1 MVIII
6 YPYPLSM
13 TTSSKPPSL
22 SQVDQTYGN
31 FRVTKATPIQEL
43 QAELIE
49 LVHEPTGAQVIH
61 IRNDDPENLFCLSFK
76 TIPESSNGVAHILEH
91 TVLCGS
97 EHFPVKDP
105 FFAMTR
111 RSLNTFMNALTGS
124 DFTCYPA
131 ASQVPKDFYN
141 ILEVYLDAVFRPK
154 LDPLSFLQEG
164 HRLEFEKPDD
174 PSSPLEYKGIVFNEM
189 KGAMGS
195 PTSRLLEAV
204 NQALFPDITYGFN
217 SGGDP
222 KVIPELTYEELLQ
235 FHKSFYHPSHCLFF
249 FYGDMPLEKHLDFI
263 AKNTLDR
270 ANKGDPIPA
279 VPLQPRFD
287 ETRYVAFSYPIA
299 KGESTENKTMMAF
312 GWLTCHVQK
321 QLEILAL
328 DVLETALLDT
338 DASPLKRALLDS
350 ELCTTVSSYIDGD
363 NSEAPAV
370 IILKGCNADYAD
382 QLEHLLKATLE
393 EIAQEGID
401 PQLIDNA
408 LHQHEFYRY
417 EITGDQSPF
426 GLSLFMRSALLKQHG
441 ANPEEGLVIHS
452 LFGALRHKIA
462 KDPHYFQNLI
472 RTYLID
478 NKHFVRVVMT
488 PDPDLGKQE
497 EAEEQAALE
506 KIKSGLTFQ
515 QTREFVDQAKT
526 LEAFQEAQ
534 ENEDLDALP
543 KVTLADVPKRARD
556 YPLIREH
563 VGEME
568 VYHHACFTN
577 DIIYADLIFPLPQI
591 PQEDLSTVR
600 LFANLLP
607 QMGSGGRN
615 YVDTLNAIQADTG
628 GLGTSLALNM
638 QAGNHHQFT
647 PSLQIRGK
655 ALGHKSEQLFGLLN
669 DMATS
674 VDFTDKGRLREV
686 IRRHYTS
693 LQNSLNNNAMKYAVN
708 LSASHLDVASRIV
721 NDWYGLSY
729 YWKIKELAQSFD
741 KGGDALVDKLQSLK
755 EQVLCLDGHHLVLSC
770 SSDAYTKLSKQKFFA
785 LGDLETRAYAAW
797 RSDYPIEEIEAH
809 GRVIST
815 PVAFTAKVFRT
826 VSYTHPDT
834 PALSVAAALFDNV
847 VLHKL
852 IREQGGA
859 YGGGAVNNALSG
871 HFYFYS
877 YRDPNIGS
885 TLDAF
890 DHSISKILEGKFQ
903 DSDIEEAKLE
913 IIQGIDS
920 PISPGSRAELAYSWL
935 REGKRHA
942 VRQDFRDRLLGLTRT
957 DVMEAIRQHILPNL
971 DSGKAVVFS
980 GQELLEKEN
989 ALLSQK
995 LPIHPI

>member
-1 MVIII
+1 MALKLH
-6 YPYPLSM
+6 PKFNM
-13 TTSSKPPSL
+13 TTSSKPSPL

-61 IRNDDPENLFCLSFK
+61 IRNDDPENLFCLSFR

-131 ASQVPKDFYN
+131 ASQVPEDFYN
-141 ILEVYLDAVFRPK
+141 LLEVYLDAVFRPK
-154 LDPLSFLQEG
+154 LEHLSFLQEG
-164 HRLEFEKPDD
+164 HRLEFEKPND
-174 PSSPLEYKGIVFNEM
+174 PTSPLEYKGIVFNEM

-204 NQALFPDITYGFN
+204 NNALFPDITYGYN
-217 SGGDP
+217 SGGEP
-222 KVIPELTYEELLQ
+222 KVIPELTYEELLK

-263 AKNTLDR
+263 AENTLEH
-270 ANKGDPIPA
+270 AGKGESIPA
-279 VPLQPRFD
+279 VALQPRFD
-287 ETRYVAFSYPIA
+287 ETRYVSLSYPVA
-299 KGESTENKTMMAF
+299 AEESTENKTMMAF

-350 ELCTTVSSYIDGD
+350 ELCTSVSSYIDGD

-370 IILKGCNADYAD
+370 IILKGCNAEYAD

-401 PQLIDNA
+401 PKIIENA

-441 ANPEEGLVIHS
+441 ANPEDGLVIHS
-452 LFGALRHKIA
+452 LFGALRYKIA
-462 KDPHYFQNLI
+462 KDPHFFQNLI
-472 RTYLID
+472 RTYLLD

-488 PDPDLGKQE
+488 PDPNLGKEE

-506 KIKSGLTFQ
+506 KIKNGLTFQ
-515 QTREFVDQAKT
+515 QTRELVQQAEM
-526 LEAFQEAQ
+526 LEAAQKAQ
-534 ENEDLDALP
+534 EGEDLDVLP

-577 DIIYADLIFPLPQI
+577 DIIYTDLIFPLAQV

-600 LFANLLP
+600 LFANLLS

-638 QAGNHHQFT
+638 QVGNHHQFS
-647 PSLQIRGK
+647 PSLQLRGK

-669 DMATS
+669 DIATS
-674 VDFTDKGRLREV
+674 VDFTDKARLKEV

-708 LSASHLDVASRIV
+708 LSASHLDIASQIA

-729 YWKIKELAQSFD
+729 FWKIKELAQNFD
-741 KGGDALVDKLQSLK
+741 KQASTLVDKLQSM
-755 EQVLCLDGHHLVLSC
+755 QDQFLCLDGHHLVLSC
-770 SSDAYTKLSKQKFFA
+770 SADAYTKLRKEKFYA
-785 LGDLETRAYAAW
+785 LGELETHAYAAW
-797 RSDYPIEEIEAH
+797 RSSDYPIEEIEPQ
-809 GRVIST
+809 GRAIST

-885 TLDAF
+885 TLNAF
-890 DHSISKILEGKFQ
+890 DRSIAEILEGKFQ

-942 VRQDFRDRLLGLTRT
+942 VRQDFRDRLLGLTRS
-957 DVMEAIRQHILPNL
+957 DIMEAIRQHIIPNL
-971 DSGKAVVFS
+971 DSGKEVVFA
-980 GQELLEKEN
+980 GRELLEKEN
-989 ALLSQK
+989 ALLGKK
-995 LPIHPI
+995 LPIYTV